1 MDFRTVINNV
11 RNFFSSLQFQPTG
24 SERNRKRSA
33 LDSIDSCM
41 SPKIRRIQSINL
53 DRENYYMS
61 PKPLRRP
68 SVYKTPPSIKKIESV
83 VLDDDDEY
91 GLISSNKLNGNTLS
105 SNARTGKF
113 TSTPYGNSFSKKSVN
128 GTDSKDVLF
137 VKEFKPSSDEDVT
150 FVKEL
155 KSSALKKAEA
165 LRKGLNYIR
174 PYSGSISKPKIVQ
187 NERQLKEK
195 YNSSFALLNGT
206 SSSNMNSSIRL
217 NEKKLYKEILDS
229 TQFFTPRTS
238 FNDSLLTRRGKI
250 MAAALSPMSTKDRIK
265 KVLNDFDSDP
275 VVIKDSDSDSDIV
288 IVNPPSPKPDIKVEP
303 VNSLK
308 NIINFPEQS
317 KSKWLDDMISDHQQ
331 RAAARQRELQEL
343 MGCSQQH
350 EKINKDL
357 HIELLSNKI
366 NNALKIKEALI
377 PLPEKEPEVELPPL
391 SDEQLKK
398 VNRAFK
404 GDPNEVLSRK
414 FNLNITRRD
423 LLTLS
428 GLNWLNDEVIN
439 FYMNMI
445 IERGKDSRY
454 PSCHAFNTFF
464 YTKLLKDG
472 AESLRRWTKKIDIFA
487 CDIICIPIH
496 LSMHWCMAIVDM
508 RAKTIKYYDSMG
520 NSNDKCLNAIKGY
533 LEKEH
538 LDKKKSVLDTSD
550 FELENV
556 TDIPQQMNGSDCG
569 MFACTF
575 AEFTTRN
582 AAITFSQEHMPYLR
596 KKMVVEIL
604 AGELLI
610 K

>member
-1 MDFRTVINNV
+1 MDLRAVINNV
-11 RNFFSSLQFQPTG
+11 RNFFSSLQFHPTG

-41 SPKIRRIQSINL
+41 SPKIRRVQSINL

-68 SVYKTPPSIKKIESV
+68 SVYKTPSIKKIESV
-83 VLDDDDEY
+83 VLDDDEDDIN
-91 GLISSNKLNGNTLS
+91 ISSKKINGNTLS
-105 SNARTGKF
+105 GNARTGKF

-137 VKEFKPSSDEDVT
+137 VKELKPSSDEDVT
-150 FVKEL
+150 FVREQ
-155 KSSALKKAEA
+155 KSSSLKRADA
-165 LRKGLNYIR
+165 LRKGLNYLR

-195 YNSSFALLNGT
+195 YNSTFGLLNGT
-206 SSSNMNSSIRL
+206 SSFNMNSSIRL
-217 NEKKLYKEILDS
+217 NEKKLYREILDS
-229 TQFFTPRTS
+229 TQFFTPRSS
-238 FNDSLLTRRGKI
+238 FDNSFMTRRDKI

-265 KVLNDFDSDP
+265 KVLDDFDSDP
-275 VVIKDSDSDSDIV
+275 VVIKDSDSDSDV
-288 IVNPPSPKPDIKVEP
+288 VVVNPPSPKPDIKVEP

-317 KSKWLDDMISDHQQ
+317 KTKWLDDVINDHQQ

-366 NNALKIKEALI
+366 NNALKIKEALV
-377 PLPEKEPEVELPPL
+377 PLPEKEAEVELPPL
-391 SDEQLKK
+391 TDEQLRM
-398 VNRAFK
+398 VSRAFK

-445 IERGKDSRY
+445 IERGKDPSY

-520 NSNDKCLNAIKGY
+520 NSNDRCLNAIKKY

-538 LDKKKSVLDTSD
+538 LDKKKSELDTSD

-582 AAITFSQEHMPYLR
+582 ASITFCQEHMPYLR

-604 AGELLI
+604 AQELLI